1 MFVASLQSVGIS
13 HAARVLGQSAKQQGS
28 LTFWEI
34 VLKLINLFQTDLM
47 PDTRNTFEPVQ
58 FISTEIE
65 TYVRNYSLP
74 SGISQLVWLQWI
86 VILPVFDEFQQE
98 LLIFNSHTT
107 ANRKLGY

>member
-1 MFVASLQSVGIS
+1 
-13 HAARVLGQSAKQQGS
+13 
-28 LTFWEI
+28 
-34 VLKLINLFQTDLM
+34 M
-47 PDTRNTFEPVQ
+47 PDARNTFEPVQ

-107 ANRKLGY
+107 ANSQLGYVRSFFSLHSVLPVKKGLGLRPTWRDRPKRGRGRQT